1 MSTNDE
7 PVMRHRARRWLVRV
21 VQSAAAL
28 ALLLLVWRIAGGAAA
43 LDLVRGAH
51 VGWLAA
57 ALMLLMALTV
67 LGALRWRLTAA
78 PLGIRLGTRQAI
90 GEYFLAQLVNTTV
103 PGGVLGDVGRAARSR
118 HDAGAAAAA
127 GAVVVER
134 TIGQFAMLVV
144 LTTGFMGTLVVRTS
158 IDWPRPVLTGLAVL
172 LPLAWGMTLAVLLG
186 LRAQRAG
193 SGRVARAAQAVR
205 RSLRAAPWQQVML
218 GAATA
223 SCVLGAFACCAL
235 AIGAPLSL
243 AAVVSVVP
251 LVLLAMLIPVSI
263 AGWGVREG
271 AAVALLPIAG
281 ISASQSLAVSIA
293 FGLTSLLAALP
304 GIGAV
309 WARRRHSNR
318 RDLTPPRA
326 RPGRRACRTG
336 FLTEP
341 VTRLEHQETS

>member
-1 MSTNDE
+1 MT
-7 PVMRHRARRWLVRV
+7 RHHRARRRLMRA
-21 VQSAAAL
+21 VQTAAAL
-28 ALLLLVWRIAGGAAA
+28 VLLLLVWRIAGGADA

-78 PLGIRLGTRQAI
+78 PLGIRLGIRQAI
-90 GEYFLAQLVNTTV
+90 GEYYLAQLVNTTV

-144 LTTGFMGTLVVRTS
+144 LTTGFVGTLVVRPS
-158 IDWPRPVLTGLAVL
+158 IDWPRPVLTALAVL
-172 LPLAWGMTLAVLLG
+172 LPLAWGTTLAVLLS

-193 SGRVARAAQAVR
+193 SGRAARAAQGLR

-223 SCVLGAFACCAL
+223 SCVLGAFGCCAL
-235 AIGAPLSL
+235 AIGAPLSF

-318 RDLTPPRA
+318 GDPTPPDVHGLDDVRA
-326 RPGRRACRTG
+326 APASSPNR
-336 FLTEP
+336 
-341 VTRLEHQETS
+341 